1 MSRHIVQI
9 TNGTETDEQGT
20 IGYDPPLRTFF
31 LQAFPDPET
40 DECAL
45 WLGTFIEEY
54 PTLESIIE
62 AARAQGYEVRGLT
75 REMMLVMIKEAGPPH
90 PPSLGERLGIVR

>member
-1 MSRHIVQI
+1 MSRYTVQV
-9 TNGTETDEQGT
+9 TNGTETDPDAT
-20 IGYDPPLRTFF
+20 IGFDPPLRTFF

-45 WLGTFIEEY
+45 WLGTCLEEF

-62 AARAQGYEVRGLT
+62 KARDQGYEIGELSHDIIVG
-75 REMMLVMIKEAGPPH
+75 MLKEAGPLY
-90 PPSLGERLGIVR
+90 PPSLAERLGIVR

>member
-1 MSRHIVQI
+1 MSRHTVQI
-9 TNGTETDEQGT
+9 TNGTKTDEEGT

-40 DECAL
+40 DDCEL
-45 WLGTFIEEY
+45 WLGAWLEEY

-62 AARAQGYEVRGLT
+62 AARAKGYEVRGLT
-75 REMMLVMIKEAGPPH
+75 KAMILAMIKEAGPPH
-90 PPSLGERLGIVR
+90 PPSVGERLGIVR

>member
-1 MSRHIVQI
+1 MSRYTVEVKPATASDPEA
-9 TNGTETDEQGT
+9 TNG
-20 IGYDPPLRTFF
+20 YDRPLRTFF

-40 DECAL
+40 DESAL
-45 WLGTFIEEY
+45 WLGAF

-75 REMMLVMIKEAGPPH
+75 RK
-90 PPSLGERLGIVR
+90 

>member
-1 MSRHIVQI
+1 MSRYIVQI
-9 TNGTETDEQGT
+9 TNGTDTDEKGT

-40 DECAL
+40 DDCAL
-45 WLGTFIEEY
+45 WLGAWLEEY

-62 AARAQGYEVRGLT
+62 AARAQGYEVHGLT
-75 REMMLVMIKEAGPPH
+75 KEMILAMVKEAGPPH

>member
-1 MSRHIVQI
+1 MSRYTVQV
-9 TNGTETDEQGT
+9 TNGTETDPEAT

-45 WLGTFIEEY
+45 WLGTCLEEF

-62 AARAQGYEVRGLT
+62 MARSEGYEIQGLS
-75 REMMLVMIKEAGPPH
+75 REIIMGMLKDAGSRH
-90 PPSLGERLGIVR
+90 PPSLGERLGVVR

>member
-1 MSRHIVQI
+1 MSRHTVQI
-9 TNGTETDEQGT
+9 TNGTETDEEGT
-20 IGYDPPLRTFF
+20 IGYDRPLRTFF

-40 DECAL
+40 DECA
-45 WLGTFIEEY
+45 FIEEY

-62 AARAQGYEVRGLT
+62 AARARGYEVRGLT
-75 REMMLVMIKEAGPPH
+75 REMMREMLKEAGPPH